1 MPSKYDSKFEELL
14 HRGPLKGYTLHPP
27 VIEYIIP
34 ARKAKYTP
42 DFKRREGHVLEAKGR
57 FRTAA
62 EAKKY
67 IHIRDSNPDIEIEF
81 VFENPECPMPGAR
94 RRRDGTKRTMREW
107 AEENGFK
114 WRTYPNLRG
123 KKRGR
128 RKGKKKG
135 ATGKAC

>member
-1 MPSKYDSKFEELL
+1 MSYDSKLEELL
-14 HRGPLKGYTLHPP
+14 HRGPLKNCKHHPDT
-27 VIEYIIP
+27 IEYTVP
-34 ARKAKYTP
+34 ARDAKYTP
-42 DFKRREGHVLEAKGR
+42 DFEVKKNHVLEAKGR
-57 FRTAA
+57 FRTMA

-67 IHIRDSNPDIEIEF
+67 IHVRDSNPDLILEF

-123 KKRGR
+123 NKRGK
-128 RKGKKKG
+128 RKSKTKRKNI
-135 ATGKAC
+135 